1 MKTIM
6 VYRGGLPD
14 APSSEL
20 FEVDIDKEDLILSQI
35 TLGALKNKVIQ
46 TYKIPLKNIV
56 ECGCVTEK
64 ELVEAGKSVVGRG
77 VVGGFLFGPARLVL
91 GGLSGQ

>member
-64 ELVEAGKSVVGRG
+64 GTCGSREKRGRPWSQLVGSCSV
-77 VVGGFLFGPARLVL
+77 LPAWSSVD
-91 GGLSGQ
+91 